1 MRGWSQED
9 MALASRVSV
18 PTIKRLEA
26 AGGTL
31 GGRETT
37 VLNILDALEAAGIIF
52 IDENGEGPGV
62 RLRKSIALD
71 PKS

>member
-1 MRGWSQED
+1 MLGWSQED

-26 AGGTL
+26 AGGTM

-37 VLNILDALEAAGIIF
+37 VANILDALESAGVIF
-52 IDENGEGPGV
+52 INENGEGPGV
-62 RLRKSIALD
+62 RLRKSIAPD